1 MLTSNWL
8 GISVYSESWQNHNW
22 KLTILKMEF
31 WKWRESLLQQE
42 FDFSI
47 INDII
52 FYYNIPLNQVF
63 MYHCNFFKINLEREY
78 FLVYTI
84 KICIVCKGEHN
95 NALLKQ
101 SFWFLL
107 PVKRAFRDLPTVP
120 SLFKRVCGKQSIYMQ
135 FSFPSMNFA
144 YVCRRVKI

>member
-8 GISVYSESWQNHNW
+8 GISVYSQSWQNHNL

-52 FYYNIPLNQVF
+52 LYYNIPLNQVF
-63 MYHCNFFKINLEREY
+63 MYHCNLFKIYLEREY
-78 FLVYTI
+78 FLVYMI
-84 KICIVCKGEHN
+84 KICIVCKGEHDK
-95 NALLKQ
+95 ALLKQ

>member
-1 MLTSNWL
+1 M
-8 GISVYSESWQNHNW
+8 
-22 KLTILKMEF
+22 
-31 WKWRESLLQQE
+31 
-42 FDFSI
+42 
-47 INDII
+47 
-52 FYYNIPLNQVF
+52 YYNIPLNQVF

-78 FLVYTI
+78 FLVYTM
-84 KICIVCKGEHN
+84 KICIVCKGEHD

>member
-8 GISVYSESWQNHNW
+8 GISVYSQSWQNHNL
-22 KLTILKMEF
+22 KLKILKMEF

-42 FDFSI
+42 FDFTI

-52 FYYNIPLNQVF
+52 LCYNIPLNQVF
-63 MYHCNFFKINLEREY
+63 MYHCNFFISNLEREY

>member
-1 MLTSNWL
+1 M
-8 GISVYSESWQNHNW
+8 IS
-22 KLTILKMEF
+22 
-31 WKWRESLLQQE
+31 
-42 FDFSI
+42 
-47 INDII
+47 
-52 FYYNIPLNQVF
+52 YYVIPLNQVF

-84 KICIVCKGEHN
+84 KICIVCKGEHD

-120 SLFKRVCGKQSIYMQ
+120 SLFKRVCGKQSIYVQ

-144 YVCRRVKI
+144 YVCRRVKYNTSILQKWINWNIKSDIYIFNSQPFRICFEIQISLWWNFPPVLHTIFL